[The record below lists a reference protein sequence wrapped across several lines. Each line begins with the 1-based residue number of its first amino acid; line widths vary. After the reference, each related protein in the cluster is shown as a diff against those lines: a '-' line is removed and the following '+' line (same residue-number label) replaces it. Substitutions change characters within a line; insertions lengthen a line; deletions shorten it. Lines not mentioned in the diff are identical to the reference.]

1 MPSNLQNELLRI
13 LDTQQLTPHF
23 QPIIDLT
30 QRKIIGYEALIRGPE
45 DSTLHSPL
53 NLFETAERC
62 GLSTKLEFM
71 CREVTIKRYANLKL
85 KEKLFINVSPSVLL
99 EPEFKTGETLRFLDK
114 FGVDPHCIIIELT
127 EQQPTD
133 DYNLMREAVNH
144 YRSMGFQIA
153 LDDLGAG
160 YSGLRLWSELLPEY
174 VKIDKHFISGLH
186 NDPIKFNFVRSIQ
199 GIASSLNCHV
209 IAEGIETE
217 EEFIAAKK
225 LGISHA
231 QGYYFAR
238 PTAIPTTNL
247 DNKIFVST
255 YTEALS
261 LETSVH
267 VTAGNIAK
275 MMTSISS
282 ATSINEVMTLFQQS
296 ESLTILPLM
305 DNNIA
310 SGIIYR
316 DYFLSK
322 LFSSRYGIELYG
334 KNPISSFLDNT
345 PLLIDKSTPLAEV
358 SKSVTSLMRNDRALI
373 VTDNGEYAGIMT
385 LLDLLASITQQQIQY
400 AKHANPL
407 TLLPGSVPIN
417 AKIDHLLS
425 NNIAFGI
432 GYFDLDNFKPFNDVY
447 GYKAGD
453 DMIKIVAELLVQFI
467 PAEQGKVGHIGGD
480 DFIVIFTCTDW
491 LARSQSLLQAFES
504 VVPSYY
510 NDIDIK
516 AGGIHTENRTGE
528 SCFFPLISLSVALI
542 SPESTRHSHS
552 HVNIA
557 DLATSSKK
565 MAKKILGNS
574 YFVDQRIK
582 AA

>member
-358 SKSVTSLMRNDRALI
+358 SV
-373 VTDNGEYAGIMT
+373 
-385 LLDLLASITQQQIQY
+385 
-400 AKHANPL
+400 
-407 TLLPGSVPIN
+407 
-417 AKIDHLLS
+417 
-425 NNIAFGI
+425 
-432 GYFDLDNFKPFNDVY
+432 
-447 GYKAGD
+447 
-453 DMIKIVAELLVQFI
+453 
-467 PAEQGKVGHIGGD
+467 
-480 DFIVIFTCTDW
+480 
-491 LARSQSLLQAFES
+491 
-504 VVPSYY
+504 
-510 NDIDIK
+510 
-516 AGGIHTENRTGE
+516 
-528 SCFFPLISLSVALI
+528 
-542 SPESTRHSHS
+542 
-552 HVNIA
+552 
-557 DLATSSKK
+557 
-565 MAKKILGNS
+565 
-574 YFVDQRIK
+574 
-582 AA
+582 